1 MNGEIVNFF
10 SLENISSICLIH
22 EYTYTHTYIYFM
34 IYNFFLVTFRKTR
47 ITNKLPRS
55 SNIQLRDSGVHEFY
69 DIRLLRRFLTRS
81 CSWEEGERREDV
93 RRQIH
98 KEGEGD
104 SQRAILSKPPF
115 SRSKKL
121 VSCSGQCFLLFRWH
135 AFIVFH
141 FSLPPLE
148 GFYHGERFVET
159 LGEIRCLDKRGYS
172 VFPESCSTLCN

>member
-22 EYTYTHTYIYFM
+22 EYTHTHIYIYFM

-69 DIRLLRRFLTRS
+69 DIRLLRRFLTRVPGRRGRGEKMYEGKFIKKGKEIRRGQ
-81 CSWEEGERREDV
+81 SWASHRFRGPRN
-93 RRQIH
+93 
-98 KEGEGD
+98 
-104 SQRAILSKPPF
+104 SSRAVDNVF
-115 SRSKKL
+115 Y
-121 VSCSGQCFLLFRWH
+121 FFRWH